1 MHVKKLADCCRR
13 AGIAETRRLALPLLP
28 RIFADPEFVIRQAL
42 ADELAPICAFL
53 RESDD
58 LPQPAASVN
67 GDNAAA
73 APAPAAEPRFGYQY
87 ICLQIMPLLTKLL
100 VDPALEVRGSAGHA
114 LVALA
119 RVLDALD
126 MEQRVLTSVLCL
138 AHDDHDEHRST
149 AVALLHELAP
159 VLGRDLCRSFV
170 GHELVAMRHAR
181 VAVVGQR

>member
-1 MHVKKLADCCRR
+1 MVHVKKLADCCRR

-58 LPQPAASVN
+58 LPQPPAVTENGVGSPAA
-67 GDNAAA
+67 
-73 APAPAAEPRFGYQY
+73 AAEPRFGYQY

-170 GHELVAMRHAR
+170 GHELVAMRH
-181 VAVVGQR
+181 VAVG